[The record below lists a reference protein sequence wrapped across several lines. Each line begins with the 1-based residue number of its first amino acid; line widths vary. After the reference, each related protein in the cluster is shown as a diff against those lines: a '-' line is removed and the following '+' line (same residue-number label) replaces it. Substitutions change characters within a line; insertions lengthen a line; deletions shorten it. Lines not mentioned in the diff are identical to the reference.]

1 MVHTLHVHGLA
12 RIPGYDT
19 YHTCRILT
27 HRTVSPHALFDVLV
41 LDGGRGKTMNDLMDR
56 DRALPANKATLN
68 KA

>member
-1 MVHTLHVHGLA
+1 MVDTLQVDGLA

-27 HRTVSPHALFDVLV
+27 HRTASPHALFDVLV
-41 LDGGRGKTMNDLMDR
+41 LDRGMGKTMNDLVDR
-56 DRALPANKATLN
+56 DRALPANKVTLN